1 MMKEKSE
8 LTKKQ
13 TEVLNFIKKYIAEHG
28 YPPAVREIGASLGL
42 SSPATVQ
49 AHLNKLKEAGVIKN
63 SSNKFRTIEL
73 LVENEYLEQEDDV
86 IKVPLLGKITAG
98 NPIEAIERP
107 NEYFNLPAAIV
118 PSNETVFTLEV
129 SGESMINK
137 GIFDGDYVIVK
148 RQNTARNG
156 DIVVAMTEENEVTLK
171 TFYKEDDHIRLQP
184 ENDNMEPFFFNNVT
198 ILGKAIGL
206 YRTF

>member
-1 MMKEKSE
+1 MCFHKTDFPFRCHFSFSLISKA
-8 LTKKQ
+8 TKNG
-13 TEVLNFIKKYIAEHG
+13 E
-28 YPPAVREIGASLGL
+28 
-42 SSPATVQ
+42 
-49 AHLNKLKEAGVIKN
+49 
-63 SSNKFRTIEL
+63 
-73 LVENEYLEQEDDV
+73 
-86 IKVPLLGKITAG
+86 
-98 NPIEAIERP
+98 P
-107 NEYFNLPAAIV
+107 NHVYDEYFNLPATIV

-184 ENDNMEPFFFNNVT
+184 ENDNMKPFIFKNVT